1 MTTSQEMDQ
10 QFGDSEIERRLK
22 DAESFIAK
30 CKDAG
35 IDTLVESGY
44 LQFNSIPMRWDAQGR
59 QVLVGTNTSDR
70 YFYEFLVSR
79 LVPNPTD
86 GVFPLLAAGG
96 YVSATEIQHDWSAY
110 LTSGNY
116 GRTFEF
122 ADDTPEQRAGAEAAR
137 GATIAR
143 GFANIGAADA
153 GHFKIEPALLMASNA
168 ARPTG
173 LAAGGVWYGTDN
185 KLYLYDGSSDV
196 ELSAGGGSMPMPPVV
211 GPFSDVALGTELAA
225 NAAAAPAA
233 AVWPTANLAIA
244 YPFRVTEDSTAYKLW
259 YSGSTAAS
267 GNIDIGI
274 YDSAFAKVISTGSNV
289 HAAATTVIDVA
300 NTALTT
306 GLYYFAVAID
316 NTTAQMSRFA
326 TASRGFGM
334 VQMAAAFALPT
345 TFVPAAIANLYLP
358 QAGVILRSGFDI

>member
-10 QFGDSEIERRLK
+10 QFAEGDIERRLK
-22 DAESFIAK
+22 EAESFIAK

-86 GVFPLLAAGG
+86 SVFPLLAAGG

-185 KLYLYDGSSDV
+185 KLYLYDGSNDV
-196 ELSAGGGSMPMPPVV
+196 ELSAGGGGMSLIVKEADETV
-211 GPFSDVALGTELAA
+211 NNSTALQNDDELLFAVAA
-225 NAAAAPAA
+225 NEVFQFEGVLVLSTAAAADFQISFTGPAGAVGSFAAIYGDNVNPDVATGSAVLGSGVTLLSA
-233 AVWPTANLAIA
+233 AVGRSVRFWGGIHNGGTAGNLTLQWAQGTLSATDTIVRA
-244 YPFRVTEDSTAYKLW
+244 
-259 YSGSTAAS
+259 GSYIKYQLET
-267 GNIDIGI
+267 
-274 YDSAFAKVISTGSNV
+274 
-289 HAAATTVIDVA
+289 
-300 NTALTT
+300 
-306 GLYYFAVAID
+306 
-316 NTTAQMSRFA
+316 
-326 TASRGFGM
+326 
-334 VQMAAAFALPT
+334 
-345 TFVPAAIANLYLP
+345 
-358 QAGVILRSGFDI
+358 